1 MSLCAG
7 RLSALAFA
15 AMLLIAPAS
24 SAADDETAKP
34 QPIAPFANACP
45 RPAAGSEIADPPR
58 IHSVDGTLAVSFS
71 FQTRTDGHGRDIYCF
86 MTPGGLQNP
95 VLQAKAG
102 DRLIITVTNNTPH
115 GVGQMGIDPP
125 HCGSPTMSSS
135 SVNIHFHGTNVPPT
149 CGGDDV
155 LKTLINSG
163 DTFQYKFTIPL
174 DEPPGLYWYHP
185 HVHGS
190 SDQLAMGGATGAIIV
205 SGIEQLEPGVAGLPS
220 RVFLVRD
227 QHALAGAED
236 GPGNCGT
243 VDPAG
248 AIPNRDVSVNF
259 VPDDSSLADGRV
271 SYARGS
277 VAVPAGK
284 REFWRVANIAADTI
298 LDLQLVYDGAAQP
311 LDVVAIDGVPVN
323 SQDGAGPG
331 RPLSV
336 PRFRLPPAGRVEFLV
351 TTPAAGV
358 SSAKLLTNAVDTGP
372 DGDCNPGR
380 TLFSIVP
387 SSRPV
392 PVPYREARLMPG
404 SGRRFAGLAAAPLT
418 AQRTVFFA
426 EGEHTFF
433 MTVDGQPNR
442 AFEPDMPPAIVT
454 HVGAVEEWVVQNRTR
469 ESHEFHIHQIHFL
482 VESQDN
488 FGKYAPAPG
497 ITGQYLDT
505 VDIPAWSGT
514 GPYPS
519 ARLRM
524 DFRGQIAGT
533 FVFHCHILSHE
544 DKGMMNVIQVLP
556 ATATN

>member
-7 RLSALAFA
+7 RLSALVFA
-15 AMLLIAPAS
+15 AMLVITPAS

-34 QPIAPFANACP
+34 RPVAAVANACP
-45 RPAAGSEIADPPR
+45 RPVAGSQIADPPR
-58 IHSVDGTLAVSFS
+58 IHSVDGTLTVSFS
-71 FQTRTDGHGRDIYCF
+71 FQTRTDEHGRDIYCF
-86 MTPGGLQNP
+86 MTPDGLQNP
-95 VLQAKAG
+95 VLQVRAG
-102 DRLIITVTNNTPH
+102 DMLIITVTNNTPH

-125 HCGSPTMSSS
+125 HCGSATMSSS
-135 SVNIHFHGTNVPPT
+135 SVNIHYHGTNVPPI

-163 DTFQYKFTIPL
+163 DTFQYRFTIPL

-190 SDQLAMGGATGAIIV
+190 ADHMALGGATGALIV
-205 SGIEQLEPGVAGLPS
+205 SGIEQLEPKVAGLPS
-220 RVFLVRD
+220 RIFLVRD

-236 GPGNCGT
+236 GPGNCGI
-243 VDPAG
+243 VNPAG
-248 AIPNRDVSVNF
+248 AIPNRDISVNF
-259 VPDDSSLADGRV
+259 VPDDSSLAGGRV
-271 SYARGS
+271 SYARAS
-277 VAVPAGK
+277 AVVPAGT

-298 LDLQLVYDGAAQP
+298 LDLQLVYDGVAQP
-311 LDVVAIDGVPVN
+311 LNIVAIDGVPVN
-323 SQDGAGPG
+323 SQDGAGRG
-331 RPLSV
+331 SPLLV
-336 PRFRLPPAGRVEFLV
+336 PRFRLPPAGRVEFIV

-358 SSAKLLTNAVDTGP
+358 SSAELLTNAVDTGP
-372 DGDCNPGR
+372 DGDCNPR
-380 TLFSIVP
+380 RALFTIAASTGPTPTV
-387 SSRPV
+387 
-392 PVPYREARLMPG
+392 YREARLMPG

-426 EGEHTFF
+426 EGEHTFY

-454 HVGAVEEWVVQNRTR
+454 RVGAVEEWVVQNRSE

-519 ARLRM
+519 VRLRM
-524 DFRGQIAGT
+524 DFRGAIAGT

-556 ATATN
+556 ATAAN